1 MQTLEELQAQI
12 AELTRQA
19 EEIKYRE
26 KNNIINDMREKI
38 ALYGIT
44 ARDLR
49 LDVGS
54 VPAREGTRSRTGR
67 GKAPP
72 MYRDAYGN
80 TWSGGRGRKP
90 LWVIEVIESGGN
102 IEDYRIK
109 D

>member
-19 EEIKYRE
+19 EEIRNRE
-26 KNNIINDMREKI
+26 KINIINDMREKI

-72 MYRDAYGN
+72 MYQDAHGN

-102 IEDYRIK
+102 IEDYRIG